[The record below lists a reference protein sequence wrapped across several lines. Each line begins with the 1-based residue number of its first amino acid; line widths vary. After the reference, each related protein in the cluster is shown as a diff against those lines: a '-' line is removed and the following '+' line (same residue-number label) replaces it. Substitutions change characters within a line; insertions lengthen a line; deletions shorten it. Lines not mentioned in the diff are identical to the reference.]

1 MKDRSEAFK
10 EWRTAVRLFLLW
22 GVTLLS
28 SRNVR
33 NINQPL
39 CEDGISMWKD
49 ELCYAWKWYEEG
61 RYDDLD
67 SR

>member
-33 NINQPL
+33 NINHTL

-49 ELCYAWKWYEEG
+49 ELCYAWKW
-61 RYDDLD
+61 
-67 SR
+67 